1 MTGKCAELR
10 TFAFNKSTGF
20 ASDFFKLIAQK

>member
-1 MTGKCAELR
+1 MTGKCAGLR
-10 TFAFNKSTGF
+10 AFAIKKSTGF